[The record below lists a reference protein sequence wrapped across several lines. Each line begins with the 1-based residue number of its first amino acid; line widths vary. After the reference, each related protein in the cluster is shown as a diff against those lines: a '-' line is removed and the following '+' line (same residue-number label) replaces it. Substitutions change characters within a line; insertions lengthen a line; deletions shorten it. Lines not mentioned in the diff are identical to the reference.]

1 MHNHFLKL
9 IYYFKGPMG
18 VKLLRFC
25 DLDENEIFN
34 SAQELL
40 GGNDIKYNNVTEFLY
55 KGKIHEKTLRN
66 VNNEIKRVSR
76 MVDTETKD
84 SEKSICA
91 RKDELNSDFQKCFR
105 QDISNAQKFLHANFR
120 MTNTCYFTYSS
131 ESKFDNCSLTK
142 DLQLNTTISC
152 RYGGMNKD
160 QIVTWACLLELDSSN
175 QNCRN
180 EDHVG
185 KPQWGKY
192 FFMHTFSIYWT
203 SGTLPLT
210 SKKRNIIRLNKNPKA
225 TNPAIIVVIIVSSS
239 ILFAGII
246 FLTIRSYH
254 RRKVIRHHDE
264 VNSSLPNNI
273 QAGNEYIQVTS
284 FTDRPPDDD
293 LDAMHEKGSIITAN
307 ECKDCQMISS
317 LPSAILKLPDML
329 YPRCSITIEEGI
341 GFGNFGTVCKGS
353 LRIGNAR

>member
-1 MHNHFLKL
+1 
-9 IYYFKGPMG
+9 MG

-25 DLDENEIFN
+25 DLNENEVFN

-40 GGNDIKYNNVTEFLY
+40 GGNEIKFNNATEFLY

-76 MVDTETKD
+76 MVDTESKD

-91 RKDELNSDFQKCFR
+91 RKDELNSDFQKCFS

-142 DLQLNTTISC
+142 NLQLNTTISC

-185 KPQWGKY
+185 KPLWGKY
-192 FFMHTFSIYWT
+192 FFMHTFLIYWT

-225 TNPAIIVVIIVSSS
+225 TKPAIIVVIAVSCTIV
-239 ILFAGII
+239 FAVII
-246 FLTIRSYH
+246 FLMIRSIH
-254 RRKVIRHHDE
+254 RRKVSISRDE
-264 VNSSLPNNI
+264 LSTSLPTNL
-273 QAGNEYIQVTS
+273 QTGNEYIQVNNLM
-284 FTDRPPDDD
+284 DRPPDEE
-293 LDAMHEKGSIITAN
+293 LDAMHEKCSIISSN
-307 ECKDCQMISS
+307 ECEDCQMISS
-317 LPSAILKLPDML
+317 LPSAFLKLPDML
-329 YPRCSITIEEGI
+329 YPRCSINIEEGI